1 MNDQQQLWSLA
12 QEAMRAFEP
21 FYRDVMRKAIDESGV
36 PDDWF
41 ALSMARGSEPAPF
54 TVERFHALSPYTAR
68 ERQAGMLEKLVQLEL
83 LERVEEE
90 AYRLTDP
97 GRETVEAI
105 FGAAHQALGA
115 AEPLPAGEM
124 GELNR
129 LLRRLV
135 DATLEA
141 PEPQEKWA
149 IVYSRW
155 TDPGEGAP
163 ASVLADQ
170 YLTDLI
176 RFRDDAHL
184 AAWKPYGVS
193 GHAWEALTFVWR
205 GEAGTAEELVKK
217 LPYRSHTVEDYR
229 EALRDLVTRGWVVE
243 ESGTCSLTEEG
254 TQVREDAE
262 EATNRLF
269 FAPWACL
276 NGSETARLRELLTR
290 MRDELHSAAGDDVD
304 DT

>member
-1 MNDQQQLWSLA
+1 MNDQKQLWSLA

-21 FYRDVMRKAIDESGV
+21 FYREVMRKAIEDSGV

-41 ALSMARGSEPAPF
+41 ALHLARGSAPAPF
-54 TVERFHALSPYTAR
+54 TVERYHALSPYTAR
-68 ERQAGMLEKLVQLEL
+68 GRQVETLGKLAQLEL

-135 DATLEA
+135 EATLEA
-141 PEPQEKWA
+141 PEPEDKWA
-149 IVYSRW
+149 IASSRW
-155 TDPGEGAP
+155 TDPGEDAAP
-163 ASVLADQ
+163 SVLTDQ

-184 AAWKPYGVS
+184 AAWKPYAVS

-205 GEAGTAEELVKK
+205 GEAGTAAELVEK
-217 LPYRSHTVEDYR
+217 LPYRSRTVEDYR
-229 EALRDLVTRGWVVE
+229 DALRDLVTRGWVVE
-243 ESGTCSLTEEG
+243 ESGTYSLTEAG
-254 TQVREDAE
+254 TGVREDAE

-276 NGSETARLRELLTR
+276 NGSETARLRELLAR
-290 MRDELHSAAGDDVD
+290 MRDELHGAAGDDVD
-304 DT
+304 AA

>member
-1 MNDQQQLWSLA
+1 MNDQKQLWSLA

-21 FYRDVMRKAIDESGV
+21 FYREVMRKAIEDSGV

-41 ALSMARGSEPAPF
+41 GLSLVRGSEPVPF
-54 TVERFHALSPYTAR
+54 AVERYHALSPYTAR
-68 ERQAGMLEKLVQLEL
+68 ERQVETLGKLAQLGL
-83 LERVEEE
+83 LERVGEE
-90 AYRLTDP
+90 AYRLTEP
-97 GRETVEAI
+97 GREMVQTI
-105 FGAAHQALGA
+105 FCTAHHALGA

-124 GELNR
+124 AELNR

-135 DATLEA
+135 EATLEA
-141 PEPQEKWA
+141 PEPEEKWA
-149 IVYSRW
+149 IAYSRW
-155 TDPGEGAP
+155 TDPGEDAP
-163 ASVLADQ
+163 PSALTDQ

-193 GHAWEALTFVWR
+193 GNAWEALTFVWR
-205 GEAGTAEELVKK
+205 GEAGTAEDLVEK
-217 LPYRSHTVEDYR
+217 LPYRSRTVEDYR
-229 EALRDLVTRGWVVE
+229 EALHDLVARAWIVE
-243 ESGTCSLTEEG
+243 ESGTYSLTEAG

-276 NGSETARLRELLTR
+276 DRSETARLRELLTR
-290 MRDELHSAAGDDVD
+290 MRDELYGAAGDDMD
-304 DT
+304 AT

>member
-1 MNDQQQLWSLA
+1 MNDQKQLWPLVE
-12 QEAMRAFEP
+12 EAMRAFEP
-21 FYRDVMRKAIDESGV
+21 FYREVMRKAIDESGV

-54 TVERFHALSPYTAR
+54 TVERFRGLSPYTAR
-68 ERQAGMLEKLVQLEL
+68 ERQVEMLEKLVQLEL

-90 AYRLTDP
+90 AYRLTDL

-141 PEPQEKWA
+141 PEPEDKWA
-149 IVYSRW
+149 IAYSRW
-155 TDPGEGAP
+155 TDPGEDAP
-163 ASVLADQ
+163 ASVLTDQ

-184 AAWKPYGVS
+184 AAWKPYDVS

-205 GEAGTAEELVKK
+205 GEAGTAEELVEK
-217 LPYRSHTVEDYR
+217 LPYRSRTVEDYR

-243 ESGTCSLTEEG
+243 ESGACSLTEAG

-262 EATNRLF
+262 EATNRLC

-276 NGSETARLRELLTR
+276 NGSETARLRELLAR
-290 MRDELHSAAGDDVD
+290 MRDELRSAAGDEAGA
-304 DT
+304 T

>member
-1 MNDQQQLWSLA
+1 MNEQEQLWSLA
-12 QEAMRAFEP
+12 QEAMRAFRPVYGE
-21 FYRDVMRKAIDESGV
+21 VMRKAIEGSGV

-41 ALSMARGSEPAPF
+41 ALHLARGSEPAPF

-68 ERQAGMLEKLVQLEL
+68 ERQAATLEKLAQLEL
-83 LERVEEE
+83 LERVGEE

-97 GRETVEAI
+97 GRETVQTI
-105 FGAAHQALGA
+105 FGSAHQALGA

-124 GELNR
+124 AELNR

-141 PEPQEKWA
+141 PEPEDKWA
-149 IVYSRW
+149 IAYSRW
-155 TDPGEGAP
+155 TDPGEDAP
-163 ASVLADQ
+163 ASVLTDQ
-170 YLTDLI
+170 YLTDLV

-184 AAWKPYGVS
+184 AAWKPYDVS

-205 GEAGTAEELVKK
+205 GEAGTAEELVEK
-217 LPYRSHTVEDYR
+217 LPYRSRTVEDYR
-229 EALRDLVTRGWVVE
+229 EALQALVAQGWIVE
-243 ESGTCSLTEEG
+243 ESGAYSLTGAG

-262 EATNRLF
+262 AATNRLF

-276 NGSETARLRELLTR
+276 DRSETARLRELLTR
-290 MRDELHSAAGDDVD
+290 MRDELHSAAGDDLGA
-304 DT
+304 T

>member
-1 MNDQQQLWSLA
+1 MNDQEQLWPLVE
-12 QEAMRAFEP
+12 EAMRAFEP
-21 FYRDVMRKAIDESGV
+21 FYRDVMRKAIEDSGV

-41 ALSMARGSEPAPF
+41 ALSLACGCEPAPF

-68 ERQAGMLEKLVQLEL
+68 ERQAGVLEKLAGLEL

-97 GRETVEAI
+97 GRETVQTI
-105 FGAAHQALGA
+105 FGTAHQALGA
-115 AEPLPAGEM
+115 AEPLPPGEM

-135 DATLEA
+135 EATLEA
-141 PEPQEKWA
+141 PEPENKWA
-149 IVYSRW
+149 IACSRW
-155 TDPGEGAP
+155 TDPGEDIP
-163 ASVLADQ
+163 ASVLTDQ

-205 GEAGTAEELVKK
+205 GEATTAGELVEK
-217 LPYRSHTVEDYR
+217 LPYRSHTVEEYQ
-229 EALRDLVTRGWVVE
+229 EALRDLVARGWIVE
-243 ESGTCSLTEEG
+243 ESGTCSLTEAG
-254 TQVREDAE
+254 TGVREDAE

-276 NGSETARLRELLTR
+276 DGAETARLRELLTR
-290 MRDELHSAAGDDVD
+290 MRDELYGAAGDDVD
-304 DT
+304 AT